1 MGYNPIPH
9 IPARSITSEK
19 ELDVFLSNLKSAG
32 VNDIL
37 AIGGSPKKQEGPF
50 EKTMDIFHTG
60 IIQKY
65 RFREVNTRFGEIFF
79 CLLEIRRFGG
89 GKVSVSSDST
99 NKSCGRVRKYI
110 LALSFRSQYRQQSPS
125 THSPP
130 VTWQVLCHQN
140 TQRSYVE
147 GLSCDGRYLWKS
159 VFWIGLIPGLTYWEH
174 KKNTR
179 TLKMGFDLYPHTQ
192 NPLNSFLWEN

>member
-1 MGYNPIPH
+1 MSKFSLEIVPKQLERLTNLPENQFGDVYIAFIPGDNHENIAKASESILKMGYNPIPH

-65 RFREVNTRFGEIFF
+65 RFREVNIAGHPEGNPDDLDTDNSVLEKASWLRKNNIKFSIVTQWTLDVTKTNDWIIKTKEI
-79 CLLEIRRFGG
+79 I
-89 GKVSVSSDST
+89 T
-99 NKSCGRVRKYI
+99 
-110 LALSFRSQYRQQSPS
+110 
-125 THSPP
+125 
-130 VTWQVLCHQN
+130 
-140 TQRSYVE
+140 SYF
-147 GLSCDGRYLWKS
+147 SII
-159 VFWIGLIPGLTYWEH
+159 F
-174 KKNTR
+174 
-179 TLKMGFDLYPHTQ
+179 
-192 NPLNSFLWEN
+192 